1 MMLTAPPPTLSK
13 GELLHRDRSRDFQVF
28 HIGLRILLKAEKK
41 KKKVKNR
48 SVKENTKQP
57 LSCVNV

>member
-13 GELLHRDRSRDFQVF
+13 GELLHRDRSCDFQVF

-41 KKKVKNR
+41 KKK
-48 SVKENTKQP
+48 S
-57 LSCVNV
+57 

>member
-13 GELLHRDRSRDFQVF
+13 GELLHRDRSCDFQVF

-41 KKKVKNR
+41 KKKLKTGPLKR
-48 SVKENTKQP
+48 TLSSLSV
-57 LSCVNV
+57 V